1 MTTVLTDVKV
11 VLRNNGYKICDYE
24 AALVEDDVTL
34 IIEIDDIPEFKFES
48 FNSYRVKYQISIFV
62 VSKNDETMVE
72 TFERIVRLLSKN
84 ITNKTF
90 KFDKPVIVDYREL
103 KTLKIN
109 SYYET
114 VITW

>member
-1 MTTVLTDVKV
+1 MTSVLTDVKV

-24 AALVEDDVTL
+24 ASLLEDDVSL

-62 VSKNDETMVE
+62 VSKNDETMVD
-72 TFERIVRLLSKN
+72 TFERIIELLSAN

-90 KFDKPVIVDYREL
+90 KFDQPEIVDYREL
-103 KTLKIN
+103 KTLKID
-109 SYYET
+109 SYYEK